1 MIAGRAT
8 LPHPG
13 TTEGRHAAHAP
24 QALYMRRLIRR
35 LLLAAMLL
43 GAAPAGAQTGD
54 TLQNALDRLD
64 ALQASLARRGPG
76 VLGIMGYNMVP
87 DGSANAI
94 QVNRTT
100 ASNEQGSSVF
110 TLSQFGFG
118 FTWSESF
125 PLFTEIYAGYARYD
139 PRAVFTGA
147 AARRTPLRWN
157 NFTTT
162 IGVGY
167 DIRLAEYL
175 WLRPILNASL
185 GYAAGD
191 ATLFGAFLSYRTGRD
206 IPALTDRHVN
216 VYGLGGSLVLAYYDY
231 RPERDI
237 DVELRYT
244 QLHLQTFGDT
254 MRAARGSSVAQTV
267 GLWTRYRWPTG
278 WEAFGRPVR
287 WVIDGSFT
295 SYFGDQEQ
303 VLGFS
308 WAAKVGGGLEVDL
321 GRYEIGAMG
330 INVSRVRLI
339 GRYFYGDGG
348 VTGTSVGLGISF

>member
-1 MIAGRAT
+1 
-8 LPHPG
+8 
-13 TTEGRHAAHAP
+13 
-24 QALYMRRLIRR
+24 
-35 LLLAAMLL
+35 
-43 GAAPAGAQTGD
+43 
-54 TLQNALDRLD
+54 
-64 ALQASLARRGPG
+64 
-76 VLGIMGYNMVP
+76 MGYTMVP

-94 QVNRTT
+94 QVNRAT
-100 ASNEQGSSVF
+100 ASRDGLGSSVL

-125 PLFTEIYAGYARYD
+125 PLFTEGYAGYARYD
-139 PRAVFTGA
+139 PRAVFTGVT
-147 AARRTPLRWN
+147 ARRTPLRWN

-185 GYAAGD
+185 GFAAGD

-216 VYGLGGSLVLAYYDY
+216 VYGLGGSIMLAYYDY

-254 MRAARGSSVAQTV
+254 LRAARGRSVAQTL
-267 GLWTRYRWPTG
+267 GALG
-278 WEAFGRPVR
+278 ALSLADGMGSLRPP
-287 WVIDGSFT
+287 GA
-295 SYFGDQEQ
+295 
-303 VLGFS
+303 L
-308 WAAKVGGGLEVDL
+308 GGGRVLQQLFRRPGTGARLLV
-321 GRYEIGAMG
+321 GRQGRRRHRGRCRPLRDRRHGPQSLAC
-330 INVSRVRLI
+330 RLV